1 MNIFSYLCRE
11 AVKTTEKSLA
21 DLRSQNWWIETEKVR
36 RKKFVEMLGLEGYWS
51 EDHGDRT
58 PPNVKVTGVLERDD
72 YRIEKIFF
80 ESLPKLYVTGNLYI
94 PKGLRQPSPAV
105 LYLCGHSRDQLYHY
119 QAHARK
125 FTQLGFITLIIETI
139 QKGEVPGIHH
149 GVYHYGFFHWY
160 SLGYT
165 PAGVEVWNAIRAIDL
180 LQSRDDV
187 DPRCIGVTGISGGG
201 AISWFTAAVDGRVKA
216 SAPVC
221 GTATIASQVV
231 KRTVEG
237 HCDCMFWINNYMWD
251 LTDVGALIAP
261 RPLLIAS
268 GERDW
273 IFDIESVRLI
283 YNRLKKLYALLGA
296 PENIML
302 VETPGGHAY
311 HEISRR
317 KIFYWFLKH
326 LKGVDA
332 SLEEVGDI
340 DESPERQ
347 EPYEKLR
354 VFDGSPPGDE
364 RVYTV
369 HEWFIKRA
377 EPPKIENQENLRR
390 YKQWLKN
397 ILLEKTFTA
406 FPKEQ
411 CDLRVEI
418 ESVRESL
425 PWLGYRIGYTP
436 EEPWRLHIH
445 VIRPAKTQEPLP
457 LLVFFAR
464 NSRNLYF
471 GDEMLSGLNPSWARA
486 IVEVRGIGET
496 SWSPDFQ
503 WFIRRAAM
511 LTGRTIASMRV
522 YDAIRS
528 IEALSSLG
536 WVDEDRIALMGSGE
550 MAAVVLYTALLK
562 EGLSAVI
569 LHNPPPTQL
578 APSNPDGTDR
588 PIEMLN
594 CLKYT
599 DLPYLAGALWP
610 TNIVF
615 LGPRPKEYR
624 WTEEIYEKLGL
635 PGTVTHIKNISQW
648 NRTLFSIL

>member
-1 MNIFSYLCRE
+1 MNIFTYLCRE
-11 AVKTTEKSLA
+11 AVKITEKSLA
-21 DLRSQNWWIETEKVR
+21 DLKSGDWWIKTGKDR

-51 EDHGDRT
+51 EGCGDRA

-80 ESLPKLYVTGNLYI
+80 ESLPKLYVAGNLYV
-94 PKGLRQPSPAV
+94 PNGLRQPSPAV
-105 LYLCGHSRDQLYHY
+105 LYLCGHARDQLYHY

-125 FTQLGFITLIIETI
+125 FAELGFITLIIETI

-165 PAGVEVWNAIRAIDL
+165 PAGVEVWNAMRAIDL

-187 DPRCIGVTGISGGG
+187 DPHRIGVTGISGGG
-201 AISWFTAAVDGRVKA
+201 AISWFTAAVDERVKV

-221 GTATIASQVV
+221 GTATIASHVV

-283 YNRLKKLYALLGA
+283 YDKLKKLYSLLGA

-317 KIFYWFLKH
+317 KIFCWFLKH

-332 SLEEVGDI
+332 SLEDVGDV
-340 DESPERQ
+340 DERPEKQ

-354 VFDGSPPGDE
+354 VFDGVFPRDE
-364 RVYTV
+364 RVYNV

-377 EPPKIENQENLRR
+377 EPPKIESPDDLREYR
-390 YKQWLKN
+390 RWLKN

-411 CDLRVEI
+411 CDLKVEV

-425 PWLGYRIGYTP
+425 SWLGYRVGYTP

-445 VIRPAKTQEPLP
+445 VIRPAKAQKPLP
-457 LLVFFAR
+457 LLIFFAR

-471 GDEMLSGLNPSWARA
+471 GDDLLNGLNPSWARA
-486 IVEVRGIGET
+486 IVEVRGVGET

-522 YDAIRS
+522 YDAVRS
-528 IEALSSLG
+528 IEALSTFS
-536 WVDEDRIALMGSGE
+536 WVDKGKIALMGSGE
-550 MAAVVLYTALLK
+550 MAAVALYAALLK
-562 EGLSAVI
+562 EGLLAVI
-569 LHNPPPTQL
+569 LHDPPPTHL
-578 APSNPDGTDR
+578 TPSNPDGADR
-588 PIEMLN
+588 AIEMLN

-610 TNIVF
+610 INIVF
-615 LGPRPKEYR
+615 LGPRPREYA
-624 WTEEIYEKLGL
+624 WTEEIYEKIGS
-635 PGTVTHIKNISQW
+635 PGTVTHIKSISQW
-648 NRTLFSIL
+648 NILEKID